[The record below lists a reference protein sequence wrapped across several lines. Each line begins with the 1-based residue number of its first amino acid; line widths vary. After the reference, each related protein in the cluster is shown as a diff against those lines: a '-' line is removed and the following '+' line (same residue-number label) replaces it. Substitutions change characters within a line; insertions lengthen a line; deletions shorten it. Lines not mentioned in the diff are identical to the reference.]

1 MFGFLK
7 SIVRTK
13 VVDMEAKLFPTEAC
27 TFGGQGEI
35 ELEIFSDGQGKIE
48 FELEYSNAPAG
59 SIVTV
64 FVAGAHVGEFVT
76 SAPGQKTKEVVWL
89 NDSVPAIPQVQIGD
103 PAEMQIDGQI
113 CYVGQFR
120 RD

>member
-7 SIVRTK
+7 NIVRTK
-13 VVDMEAKLFPTEAC
+13 VVDMEAKLFPAEGC
-27 TFGGQGEI
+27 TWGGQGEI

-48 FELEYSNAPAG
+48 FELEYSSVPPG

-64 FVAGAHVGEFVT
+64 FVAGTHVGEFVT
-76 SAPGQKTKEVVWL
+76 SPGQKSKEVVWL
-89 NDSVPAIPQVQIGD
+89 NNSIPAIPQVQIGD